1 MLEKDELFDQL
12 SRNDPDMKEAL
23 KVVEYR
29 SFKRSV
35 PHILLLEEFVDTI
48 YRKAVSK
55 DDLQT
60 IWFCERYIKDSYL
73 YTNEESSE
81 EYRHKTQERLIELSN
96 RVSNVSGG
104 KYTHLMKFIDVII
117 GTLYE
122 SNKLLTK
129 ETLEYLNKVYKGKVK
144 F

>member
-1 MLEKDELFDQL
+1 MFEKDELFDQL
-12 SRNDPDMKEAL
+12 SRDDPDMKEAMEI
-23 KVVEYR
+23 VEYR
-29 SFKRSV
+29 SFKSSV
-35 PHILLLEEFVDTI
+35 PNILLLEEFVDTI

-60 IWFCERYIKDSYL
+60 IWFCERYIKDRYL
-73 YTNEESSE
+73 YTNVESSE

>member
-12 SRNDPDMKEAL
+12 GWGDPDMEEAR

-29 SFKRSV
+29 NFKSSV
-35 PHILLLEEFVDTI
+35 PNILLLEEFIDTV
-48 YRKAVSK
+48 YRKAVARN
-55 DDLQT
+55 DLQI
-60 IWFCERYIKDSYL
+60 IWFCERYVKDTYL
-73 YTNEESSE
+73 YTNEKSSE

-96 RVSNVSGG
+96 RVSNMSGG
-104 KYTHLMKFIDVII
+104 DYTHLMKFVDVII

-129 ETLEYLNKVYKGKVK
+129 EVLEYLNKVYKGKVK

>member
-1 MLEKDELFDQL
+1 MFEKDELFDQL
-12 SRNDPDMKEAL
+12 SRDDPDMKEVM

-29 SFKRSV
+29 SFKSSV
-35 PHILLLEEFVDTI
+35 PNILLLEEFVDTI

-60 IWFCERYIKDSYL
+60 IWFCERYIKDRYL
-73 YTNEESSE
+73 YANEESSE

-96 RVSNVSGG
+96 RISNASGG